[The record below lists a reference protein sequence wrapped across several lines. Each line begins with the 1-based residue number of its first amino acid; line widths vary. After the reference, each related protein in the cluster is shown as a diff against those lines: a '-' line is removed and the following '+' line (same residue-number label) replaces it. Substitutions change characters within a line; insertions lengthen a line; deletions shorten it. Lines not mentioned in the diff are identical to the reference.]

1 MNDAKVKINGKKW
14 IKLWSA
20 ETTKLFKGVQDTVAP
35 LEKRIETIRNLI
47 KGGADVNAL
56 TIFGQTP
63 LHIAIISENYELAT
77 ILMEE
82 GADVNVK
89 DRNGN
94 TPLNAQRIE
103 FKIQ

>member
-1 MNDAKVKINGKKW
+1 MNDGKTRNDKKW
-14 IKLWSA
+14 IKMWSA
-20 ETTKLFKGVQDTVAP
+20 TTAKLFRGVQDTVAP
-35 LEKRIETIRNLI
+35 MEKRIETVRNLI

-63 LHIAIISENYELAT
+63 LHIAIIYENYEIAT
-77 ILMEE
+77 VLMEE